1 MGRRVD
7 ELRIGTAHYASD
19 PVLVRACVASCEA
32 QGQDPDEWITAAD
45 RPRWATYIVA
55 VRGVISALAVG
66 SPGMVRRLLAA
77 LAESGVGDAEA
88 TALALAAHAAI
99 EEMMSEAAADLPDI
113 YEPDE

>member
-1 MGRRVD
+1 
-7 ELRIGTAHYASD
+7 
-19 PVLVRACVASCEA
+19 
-32 QGQDPDEWITAAD
+32 
-45 RPRWATYIVA
+45 
-55 VRGVISALAVG
+55 
-66 SPGMVRRLLAA
+66 MVRRLLAA